1 MEKNP
6 TRDGKFSY
14 YLYIIYLARSALSNF
29 LSKFSVNFSHKS
41 INFRYQ
47 SPAIKNFK
55 LILFYK
61 QAPFNY
67 TIPRINFQ
75 DSTQVYPV
83 FNSVATHP
91 VLNLH

>member
-14 YLYIIYLARSALSNF
+14 YLYIIYLARTALSNF

-47 SPAIKNFK
+47 SPATKI
-55 LILFYK
+55 
-61 QAPFNY
+61 
-67 TIPRINFQ
+67 
-75 DSTQVYPV
+75 
-83 FNSVATHP
+83 
-91 VLNLH
+91 LNLFILQTNPI